1 MGSFENNI
9 LNIYG
14 NQGEIWL
21 KSLPNLALD
30 IAQKYKLSKLVPVD
44 NLSYNYVLKGFQ
56 GDYSVILKLGLDNAA
71 LKQEHAAL
79 KAFSKFGAAKVF
91 AEEDG
96 VLLLEQALPG
106 TSLKSYFPQNDQKA
120 TRIACNVIKLL
131 HQAPIPE
138 SSNFPHVNK
147 YFETINKDYNIPMQ
161 YINKARRMFG
171 QLIQTSDKS
180 ILLHGDLH
188 HDNILQNGKN
198 WLVIDPKGTIGEPA
212 YEVATFI
219 YNPIHELINTDGA
232 KDIIKKRITT
242 FAKLL
247 SLPEIRIANWCF
259 VKVILGWIWNIED
272 NLDPDCF
279 EKLAGSFDELTP

>member
-1 MGSFENNI
+1 MSSFEKNI
-9 LNIYG
+9 LSIYG

-56 GDYSVILKLGLDNAA
+56 GDYPVILKLGLDIAR
-71 LKQEHAAL
+71 LKQEYKAL
-79 KAFSKFGAAKVF
+79 KAFSGFGAAEVL

-96 VLLLEQALPG
+96 MLLLAQALPG
-106 TSLKSYFPQNDQKA
+106 TSLKSYFPKNDYEA
-120 TRIACNVIKLL
+120 TNIACNVMKRL
-131 HQAPIPE
+131 HQAQIPE
-138 SSNFPHVNK
+138 SSNFANVNK
-147 YFETINKDYNIPMQ
+147 YFETLNKDHNIPTQ
-161 YINKARRMFG
+161 YLNKARRMFDR
-171 QLIQTSDKS
+171 LIQTSDKQV
-180 ILLHGDLH
+180 LLHGDLH

-198 WLVIDPKGTIGEPA
+198 WLVIDPKGIIAEPA

-219 YNPIHELINTDGA
+219 YNPINELINTDSA

-247 SLPEIRIANWCF
+247 NLPETKIANWCF
-259 VKVILGWIWNIED
+259 VKVVLGWIWNIED